1 MLGNS
6 LVYRE
11 KEVLNSYK
19 AKLQHQKESSL
30 YREKKALLENSSDED
45 EDGLR
50 FNSDE
55 EAPR

>member
-1 MLGNS
+1 VLGNS

-11 KEVLNSYK
+11 KEVLISYK

-30 YREKKALLENSSDED
+30 QREEKALLENSSDED
-45 EDGLR
+45 EDGVKY
-50 FNSDE
+50 NSDE